1 MVFPVFF
8 RFSDKDSIDQ
18 VVLNT
23 YYGEQS
29 VAGGTAWEFHL
40 FPALSFGA
48 SPTGHWWNVL
58 YGLAG
63 YTREGTKS
71 KMRALYIPITLSE

>member
-1 MVFPVFF
+1 
-8 RFSDKDSIDQ
+8 
-18 VVLNT
+18 
-23 YYGEQS
+23 

-48 SPTGHWWNVL
+48 SPTGHWWNLL